1 MTMQSHLPSAK
12 VAVGFLL
19 ASLAGVFILV
29 FNQYILPNN
38 PIGGEL
44 GAAIATACYAVGS
57 YFTPPSRADVSN
69 TAP

>member
-1 MTMQSHLPSAK
+1 MTLSSHLPSAK
-12 VAVGFLL
+12 VAVGFVL

-29 FNQYILPNN
+29 FNQYILPGN

-57 YFTPPSRADVSN
+57 YFTKPSSADLAKS
-69 TAP
+69 